1 MQSIGERLEEARK
14 RKGITIREAAEAIKI
29 RSEYLHKF
37 EGNQYDIR
45 LPEIYVRGFLRSY
58 ANYLKLP
65 ADKIISDY
73 NALGLATA
81 GKSRPPISREVYGRM
96 DISTSSAPKET
107 PPPAAA
113 AAQAAQQ
120 PAAAPEGPAH
130 GGAGPV
136 EQPSS
141 APRNPATFVPHSSG
155 GLPIDKKLL
164 IKAGAVA
171 VGTLVIII
179 VLLWAIFGGRGAK
192 TDTPAAQPA
201 MPSEVWLRPQAGESA
216 LTLVSKNGPVV
227 VKAGMA
233 SGGAILYQGTI
244 PAGESR
250 MIPRRGALRIE
261 AEPFQ
266 NLDMEIGGTRYPM
279 PEPRRADGTRDTAS
293 MRSAADVAAP

>member
-81 GKSRPPISREVYGRM
+81 GKSRASLNREVYGRM
-96 DISTSSAPKET
+96 DISGSATPKET
-107 PPPAAA
+107 APASAPDARQSASAAA
-113 AAQAAQQ
+113 DS
-120 PAAAPEGPAH
+120 AH
-130 GGAGPV
+130 GGVSPI

-141 APRNPATFVPHSSG
+141 APRNPATFVPHTSG

-164 IKAGAVA
+164 IKAGAIA

-192 TDTPAAQPA
+192 PDAPVAQTAAPA
-201 MPSEVWLRPQAGESA
+201 EIWLRPQAGEPV
-216 LTLVSKNGPVV
+216 LTLVSKNGPVI
-227 VKAGMA
+227 VKAGMS

-250 MIPRRGALRIE
+250 VIPRRGALRIE

-266 NLDMEIGGTRYPM
+266 NLDMEIGGTPYSM
-279 PEPRRADGTRDTAS
+279 PEPRRVDGTRDPAS
-293 MRSAADVAAP
+293 TRSAADVAAP

>member
-81 GKSRPPISREVYGRM
+81 GKSRSPLSREVYGRM
-96 DISTSSAPKET
+96 DISSSSAPKET
-107 PPPAAA
+107 PSAA
-113 AAQAAQQ
+113 AAQQS
-120 PAAAPEGPAH
+120 AAAAEGPAH
-130 GGAGPV
+130 GGVSPV

-164 IKAGAVA
+164 VKAGAIA

-192 TDTPAAQPA
+192 TDTSAAQA
-201 MPSEVWLRPQAGESA
+201 AVPSEVWLRPQAGETV

-227 VKAGMA
+227 VKANMA

-250 MIPRRGALRIE
+250 VIPRRGALRIE

-279 PEPRRADGTRDTAS
+279 PEPRRVDGTRDTAS

>member
-73 NALGLATA
+73 NALGLASS
-81 GKSRPPISREVYGRM
+81 GKSRPPISRDVYGRM
-96 DISTSSAPKET
+96 DISTSAASKET
-107 PPPAAA
+107 PSA
-113 AAQAAQQ
+113 AAQTAPQSAS
-120 PAAAPEGPAH
+120 AAAEGPAH
-130 GGAGPV
+130 GGVSPV
-136 EQPSS
+136 EQPSA

-164 IKAGAVA
+164 IKAGAIA

-179 VLLWAIFGGRGAK
+179 VLLWAIFSGRGAK
-192 TDTPAAQPA
+192 TDTPVVQTAV
-201 MPSEVWLRPQAGESA
+201 PSEVWLRPQAGEPV
-216 LTLVSKNGPVV
+216 LTLVSKNDPVV
-227 VKAGMA
+227 VKASMA
-233 SGGAILYQGTI
+233 SGGGILYQGTI

-279 PEPRRADGTRDTAS
+279 PEPRRVDGTRDTAS